1 MVVSNS
7 RWPAALC
14 AFLLAVLLPCRA
26 IINLRSS
33 PRLNIAP
40 SSDSVSPGD
49 TRTPCER
56 LTDLDTHRHT
66 EPCAEDMKHNYIDDR
81 RIGNAPLKT
90 STVGE
95 DIPLKFE
102 RPVQNDMAEQT
113 IKQSEKDMLRLR
125 RTRIEIKKIEEEQKR
140 KRKQEQAMKEVVKKQ
155 KDRKNRLRDVVPKK
169 INYRKVPTKQNN
181 ITKTI
186 TFRLKKFPKMRWRAP
201 IVPNEG
207 WLIMNAGEP
216 ICGVTDL
223 ICDSKIL
230 RTSCEIDKDELVV
243 GQMVDVGGSMAE
255 ITDPRDRRTLT
266 MKFPLD
272 CGSQDVESVLNNDNG
287 VPVQYFAEHFGARSK
302 NHTLIPMLDHDER
315 FLMHQTLDPTK
326 MYSGIKAFRFE
337 DYGKDQIRLCGVI
350 NLPSEYTHII
360 PWINNNECSNDD
372 LLYNSSHEEIQ
383 GKNATEAVSKALNV
397 ADSNTEPNAT
407 NEDDD
412 VANITRHRDPEEDEE
427 GDDDRNDDFR
437 RRRRRLLESASQV
450 MGDRQVE
457 ITSKSDLVPRT
468 NETLVINTTFT
479 STPVSCK
486 VVSRKSVIVR
496 FQSRAPFS
504 RNSTIVFR
512 NELNSKEK
520 ELIEDTFILNNG
532 SKYIRSNEDHRL
544 DFFPGDLFSTV
555 DGDFKS
561 TVVNTTNDY
570 IQVRDEYVISK
581 SAASLS
587 LVSKIGAYRHWAMPG
602 TIIGEGIIYDVTDD
616 SERDTC
622 VGGTMVVAIESPRST
637 TAHLFC
643 KKLMNDKAHIE
654 NGLVIPRGINS
665 HTNLVRM
672 SGVFSTTIL
681 NANFTKK
688 KGREALFSED
698 DRVKTSE
705 MYLHRKYCGDPIQA
719 IKLYRVHVEHPVTE
733 HDNPLPTNVGTLLPG
748 TFCAGNGSN
757 ILVSTVDLRSQLL
770 DGDNLFI
777 GDLLCIVE
785 SVASARVEIKCPTV
799 IGGYYLSPYT
809 GCNLQGWRKKGEL
822 VNDLSRSILQCT
834 DMDCIHRIQS
844 LQCAHYAENGHP
856 SRTKKD
862 LPNFCL
868 EKESLRLFIIYTDG
882 RKKEYR
888 YSLKKDKVAKVFDTV
903 VKLEQVD
910 STRDVKLRNLR
921 TNGLLDTKDMDR
933 AFGEVQ
939 GILNDD
945 TLLVIKSPKRD
956 RWGFF
961 TRL

>member
-1 MVVSNS
+1 ME
-7 RWPAALC
+7 
-14 AFLLAVLLPCRA
+14 
-26 IINLRSS
+26 
-33 PRLNIAP
+33 
-40 SSDSVSPGD
+40 DSASKGI
-49 TRTPCER
+49 TASE
-56 LTDLDTHRHT
+56 
-66 EPCAEDMKHNYIDDR
+66 
-81 RIGNAPLKT
+81 LK
-90 STVGE
+90 E
-95 DIPLKFE
+95 
-102 RPVQNDMAEQT
+102 
-113 IKQSEKDMLRLR
+113 LR
-125 RTRIEIKKIEEEQKR
+125 RVFDYL
-140 KRKQEQAMKEVVKKQ
+140 A
-155 KDRKNRLRDVVPKK
+155 DYVPKK
-169 INYRKVPTKQNN
+169 KIYKQLNPLLERRQKLNQAKKASFDTKIQDKDGNLMTEDQIDAEIQELGGQIDKFQAQIDVYDNAPNRKVHAKD
-181 ITKTI
+181 
-186 TFRLKKFPKMRWRAP
+186 LSGALLSLGKKCSKKE
-201 IVPNEG
+201 IE
-207 WLIMNAGEP
+207 
-216 ICGVTDL
+216 DL
-223 ICDSKIL
+223 IWEVDENLDGCVDWEEFKLMFQRNISDTTGLEPFQLFNVVQFMMYDKDNSGNVTVDETCDSKIL
-230 RTSCEIDKDELVV
+230 RTNCEIDKDELPV
-243 GQMVDVGGSMAE
+243 GQMVDVGGTMAE
-255 ITDPRDRRTLT
+255 ITDLRDRRTLT

-272 CGSQDVESVLNNDNG
+272 CGTQNVNNIVNNDNG
-287 VPVQYFAEHFGARSK
+287 VPVQYFAKKFGARTK
-302 NHTLIPMLDHDER
+302 NDTLIPMLDHDER

-326 MYSGIKAFRFE
+326 MYSGIKTFRFE

-372 LLYNSSHEEIQ
+372 LLYNSSHNKETQ
-383 GKNATEAVSKALNV
+383 GKNASEEVSKVLN
-397 ADSNTEPNAT
+397 AELNAEPNAT
-407 NEDDD
+407 NEEDD
-412 VANITRHRDPEEDEE
+412 VANATRHRDPEEDDEE
-427 GDDDRNDDFR
+427 DDDQNENFR

-450 MGDRQVE
+450 MSDSQIE

-468 NETLVINTTFT
+468 NETLVLNTTFT

-486 VVSRKSVIVR
+486 VVDRKTVIVR
-496 FQSRAPFS
+496 FQSRGPFS

-512 NELNSKEK
+512 NELNAKEK

-544 DFFPGDLFSTV
+544 DFFPGDLFTTV

-561 TVVNTTNDY
+561 TVVNATNEY
-570 IQVRDEYVISK
+570 IQVRDEYIISK

-587 LVSKIGAYRHWAMPG
+587 LVSKIGAYRHWAVPG
-602 TIIGEGIIYDVTDD
+602 TIIGEGVISDVTDD

-622 VGGTMVVAIESPRST
+622 VGGTMVVAIEGPRST
-637 TAHLFC
+637 TAQLFC
-643 KKLMNDKAHIE
+643 KKLMDNDRIE
-654 NGLVIPRGINS
+654 NGQIIPRGINS

-681 NANFTKK
+681 NANFTNTKDK
-688 KGREALFSED
+688 ITLYFESDTVED
-698 DRVKTSE
+698 NRVKASE
-705 MYLHRKYCGDPIQA
+705 MYLQRKYCGDPMQA
-719 IKLYRVHVEHPVTE
+719 IKLYRVHVEHLATE
-733 HDNPLPTNVGTLLPG
+733 HDNPLPTNIGTLLPG

-757 ILVSTVDLRSQLL
+757 ILVSTIDLRSQLL

-785 SVASARVEIKCPTV
+785 SVASARIEIKCPTV

-888 YSLKKDKVAKVFDTV
+888 FSLKKDKVAKVFDTV

-921 TNGLLDTKDMDR
+921 TNGLLDSKDMDR
-933 AFGEVQ
+933 KFGKVK

-945 TLLVIKSPKRD
+945 TLLVIKSPRRD

>member
-1 MVVSNS
+1 MV
-7 RWPAALC
+7 
-14 AFLLAVLLPCRA
+14 
-26 IINLRSS
+26 
-33 PRLNIAP
+33 
-40 SSDSVSPGD
+40 
-49 TRTPCER
+49 
-56 LTDLDTHRHT
+56 
-66 EPCAEDMKHNYIDDR
+66 
-81 RIGNAPLKT
+81 
-90 STVGE
+90 
-95 DIPLKFE
+95 
-102 RPVQNDMAEQT
+102 
-113 IKQSEKDMLRLR
+113 
-125 RTRIEIKKIEEEQKR
+125 
-140 KRKQEQAMKEVVKKQ
+140 
-155 KDRKNRLRDVVPKK
+155 
-169 INYRKVPTKQNN
+169 
-181 ITKTI
+181 
-186 TFRLKKFPKMRWRAP
+186 
-201 IVPNEG
+201 G
-207 WLIMNAGEP
+207 W
-216 ICGVTDL
+216 
-223 ICDSKIL
+223 
-230 RTSCEIDKDELVV
+230 DE
-243 GQMVDVGGSMAE
+243 
-255 ITDPRDRRTLT
+255 
-266 MKFPLD
+266 
-272 CGSQDVESVLNNDNG
+272 C
-287 VPVQYFAEHFGARSK
+287 
-302 NHTLIPMLDHDER
+302 
-315 FLMHQTLDPTK
+315 
-326 MYSGIKAFRFE
+326 
-337 DYGKDQIRLCGVI
+337 
-350 NLPSEYTHII
+350 
-360 PWINNNECSNDD
+360 
-372 LLYNSSHEEIQ
+372 
-383 GKNATEAVSKALNV
+383 
-397 ADSNTEPNAT
+397 
-407 NEDDD
+407 
-412 VANITRHRDPEEDEE
+412 
-427 GDDDRNDDFR
+427 
-437 RRRRRLLESASQV
+437 
-450 MGDRQVE
+450 
-457 ITSKSDLVPRT
+457 
-468 NETLVINTTFT
+468 
-479 STPVSCK
+479 
-486 VVSRKSVIVR
+486 
-496 FQSRAPFS
+496 
-504 RNSTIVFR
+504 
-512 NELNSKEK
+512 
-520 ELIEDTFILNNG
+520 
-532 SKYIRSNEDHRL
+532 
-544 DFFPGDLFSTV
+544 
-555 DGDFKS
+555 
-561 TVVNTTNDY
+561 
-570 IQVRDEYVISK
+570 
-581 SAASLS
+581 
-587 LVSKIGAYRHWAMPG
+587 
-602 TIIGEGIIYDVTDD
+602 
-616 SERDTC
+616 
-622 VGGTMVVAIESPRST
+622 
-637 TAHLFC
+637 
-643 KKLMNDKAHIE
+643 
-654 NGLVIPRGINS
+654 INS

-856 SRTKKD
+856 ARTKKD

>member
-1 MVVSNS
+1 M
-7 RWPAALC
+7 
-14 AFLLAVLLPCRA
+14 
-26 IINLRSS
+26 
-33 PRLNIAP
+33 
-40 SSDSVSPGD
+40 
-49 TRTPCER
+49 
-56 LTDLDTHRHT
+56 
-66 EPCAEDMKHNYIDDR
+66 
-81 RIGNAPLKT
+81 
-90 STVGE
+90 
-95 DIPLKFE
+95 
-102 RPVQNDMAEQT
+102 
-113 IKQSEKDMLRLR
+113 
-125 RTRIEIKKIEEEQKR
+125 
-140 KRKQEQAMKEVVKKQ
+140 
-155 KDRKNRLRDVVPKK
+155 
-169 INYRKVPTKQNN
+169 
-181 ITKTI
+181 
-186 TFRLKKFPKMRWRAP
+186 
-201 IVPNEG
+201 
-207 WLIMNAGEP
+207 
-216 ICGVTDL
+216 
-223 ICDSKIL
+223 
-230 RTSCEIDKDELVV
+230 
-243 GQMVDVGGSMAE
+243 
-255 ITDPRDRRTLT
+255 
-266 MKFPLD
+266 
-272 CGSQDVESVLNNDNG
+272 
-287 VPVQYFAEHFGARSK
+287 
-302 NHTLIPMLDHDER
+302 
-315 FLMHQTLDPTK
+315 
-326 MYSGIKAFRFE
+326 
-337 DYGKDQIRLCGVI
+337 
-350 NLPSEYTHII
+350 
-360 PWINNNECSNDD
+360 
-372 LLYNSSHEEIQ
+372 
-383 GKNATEAVSKALNV
+383 
-397 ADSNTEPNAT
+397 
-407 NEDDD
+407 
-412 VANITRHRDPEEDEE
+412 
-427 GDDDRNDDFR
+427 
-437 RRRRRLLESASQV
+437 
-450 MGDRQVE
+450 
-457 ITSKSDLVPRT
+457 
-468 NETLVINTTFT
+468 
-479 STPVSCK
+479 
-486 VVSRKSVIVR
+486 
-496 FQSRAPFS
+496 
-504 RNSTIVFR
+504 FR

-654 NGLVIPRGINS
+654 NGMVIPRGINS

-856 SRTKKD
+856 ARTKKD